1 MITFKNDPDLVAM
14 RKAGKVVADVLR
26 HLRDLVR
33 PGVDTWTLDQ
43 AAEELLSKENAKP
56 AFKGY
61 RVPGI
66 PKPFPGTICAS
77 INQEVVHGIPSKDRV
92 LVEGDILS
100 VDMGALVGGFYGDAA
115 CTYPVGAISEAR
127 EKLLAVTLNGLHE
140 GIACVR
146 DGATVGDV
154 GHAVERTVLAEGC
167 GLVREYAG
175 HGIGRHL
182 HESPQVPNY
191 GKPGTGITLKSRMTI
206 CIEPMVMSGKEAVKS
221 LSDGWTVV
229 TVDGSDAAHF
239 EHTVLVTAE
248 GHEILTPWE
257 T

>member
-1 MITFKNDPDLVAM
+1 MFM
-14 RKAGKVVADVLR
+14 RING
-26 HLRDLVR
+26 
-33 PGVDTWTLDQ
+33 
-43 AAEELLSKENAKP
+43 EE
-56 AFKGY
+56 
-61 RVPGI
+61 
-66 PKPFPGTICAS
+66 
-77 INQEVVHGIPSKDRV
+77 IPSGTGQWKDV
-92 LVEGDILS
+92 INPATGEI
-100 VDMGALVGGFYGDAA
+100 VDRI
-115 CTYPVGAISEAR
+115 P
-127 EKLLAVTLNGLHE
+127 
-140 GIACVR
+140 
-146 DGATVGDV
+146 DGNAEDV

-191 GKPGTGITLKSRMTI
+191 GKPGMGITLKSRMTI

-239 EHTVLVTAE
+239 EHAVLVTAE

>member
-1 MITFKNDPDLVAM
+1 MITFKNDADLAAM
-14 RKAGKVVADVLR
+14 RRSGKVVADVLR
-26 HLRDLVR
+26 LLRELIR
-33 PGVDTWTLDQ
+33 PGIDTLSLDR
-43 AAEELLSKENAKP
+43 AAEDLLRRENAKP

-66 PKPFPGTICAS
+66 ARAFPGTICAS
-77 INQEVVHGIPSKDRV
+77 INREVVHGIPSRERI
-92 LVEGDILS
+92 LQEGDILS
-100 VDMGALVGGFYGDAA
+100 VDMGAQIGGFFGDAA
-115 CTYPVGAISEAR
+115 CTYPVGAISSER
-127 EKLLAVTLNGLHE
+127 TKLLEVTLQGLHD
-140 GIACVR
+140 GVARVR
-146 DGATVGDV
+146 EGATLGDV
-154 GHAVERTVLAEGC
+154 GHAVEQTVLAAGC
-167 GLVREYAG
+167 GLVRDYAG

-182 HESPQVPNY
+182 HEPPQVPNY

-239 EHTVLVTAE
+239 EHAVLVTAE